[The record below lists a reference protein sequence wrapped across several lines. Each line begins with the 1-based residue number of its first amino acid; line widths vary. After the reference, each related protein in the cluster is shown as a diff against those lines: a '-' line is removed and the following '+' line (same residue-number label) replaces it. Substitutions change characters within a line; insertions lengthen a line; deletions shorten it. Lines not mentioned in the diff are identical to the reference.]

1 MSPRDSEITEL
12 AAEVAVTYSSENRVS
27 PVKILKEKKIPLVVG
42 HYGDA
47 FDGLLECVNGRFFV
61 HCNLD
66 RENAPESARG
76 RFTIAHELGHYFIDE
91 HRNSLASGKVKPH
104 GSFADKPIAD
114 LQVEREANLFASFL
128 LMPQNR
134 FSQVIKGQ
142 KPGLAVIEKVAQEF
156 DVSFTCAAIRFASH
170 EVFPCAVFKWSD
182 DGFAWK
188 WCSRTFWEAGFR
200 KSIEDSGRIPEDSA
214 TGECMAKASGKAQS
228 TTTASF
234 WFPWV
239 NSGSQKDVLL
249 REEAV
254 SLGRFG
260 VLTILSLLDGQ
271 KVVVAGD
278 QRH

>member
-1 MSPRDSEITEL
+1 MSPRDSEISEL
-12 AAEVAVTYSSENRVS
+12 AAEVADIYSSGNRVS
-27 PVKILKEKKIPLVVG
+27 PTDILKVKKIPLVVG

-104 GSFADKPIAD
+104 GSFVDKPVAD

-128 LMPQNR
+128 LMPQGR
-134 FSQVIKGQ
+134 FLQVLKGQ
-142 KPGLAVIEKVAQEF
+142 KPGLAAIDRVAEEF
-156 DVSFTCAAIRFASH
+156 DVSLTCAAIRFVSH
-170 EVFPCAVFKWSD
+170 EVFPCAIVKWSD
-182 DGFAWK
+182 EGFAWK
-188 WCSRTFWEAGFR
+188 WCSRTFLEAGFR
-200 KSIEDSGRIPEDSA
+200 KTIEDSAKILTDSA
-214 TGECMAKASGKAQS
+214 TGECMGKPSGKAQS

-239 NSGSQKDVLL
+239 SSGSAKDLLL
-249 REEAV
+249 REEAIF
-254 SLGRFG
+254 LGRFG
-260 VLTILSLLDGQ
+260 VLTILTLLDGQ
-271 KVVVAGD
+271 KLSIAPAAP
-278 QRH
+278 